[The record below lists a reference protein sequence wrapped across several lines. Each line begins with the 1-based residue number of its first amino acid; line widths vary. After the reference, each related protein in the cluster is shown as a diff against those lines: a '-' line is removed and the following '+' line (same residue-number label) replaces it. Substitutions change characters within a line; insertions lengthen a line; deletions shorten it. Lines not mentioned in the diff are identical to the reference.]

1 MKTKNGSSD
10 GCSTINGRPGKVMT
24 GQIMA
29 SDKAR
34 LKNPLGIL
42 SKTDML
48 AVENAI
54 LVHLGMPR

>member
-1 MKTKNGSSD
+1 
-10 GCSTINGRPGKVMT
+10 MT

-29 SDKAR
+29 SDKTP

-48 AVENAI
+48 TVENAI